1 MERELKSLQKGLKAD
16 TIFLCVICII
26 FAAVFLLKVWNI
38 VNYSMK
44 SDSAFEVRL
53 LEEDASSGIKEY
65 WLYVDGEEVCPVDY
79 NKFFR
84 LDYNGN
90 TDYKYNAIIGEV
102 KSMLSCLIIEIIFVL
117 LYQIMAIVKRGKS
130 PFVMKAVMILRVM
143 AVMSILLA
151 VLPPMVE
158 MVVSLTHFTSVTA
171 WSSAINFY
179 VLAVGVVFG
188 ILSEIFKYGC
198 MLQSDMDQI
207 A

>member
-1 MERELKSLQKGLKAD
+1 MERELKSLQKGLRAD

-26 FAAVFLLKVWNI
+26 CGAAFLLKVWNI

-44 SDSAFEVRL
+44 NDSAFEVRL
-53 LEEDASSGIKEY
+53 LEDDTLSDVKEY

-90 TDYKYNAIIGEV
+90 TDYKYNAIIGEI

-151 VLPPMVE
+151 VLPPIVE
-158 MVVSLTHFTSVTA
+158 MVVSFTRFTPVIA

-179 VLAVGVVFG
+179 VLAVGIMFG